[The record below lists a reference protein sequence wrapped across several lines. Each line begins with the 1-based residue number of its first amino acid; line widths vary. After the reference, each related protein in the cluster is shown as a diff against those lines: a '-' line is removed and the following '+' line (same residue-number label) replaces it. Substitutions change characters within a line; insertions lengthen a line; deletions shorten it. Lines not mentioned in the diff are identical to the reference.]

1 MATGDDGR
9 ASRPGGGGAEAT
21 DVTTAPTME
30 GVAAVPTPVPAASGD
45 DKMAISGAD
54 TAVATRSQTMQ
65 AQAPPA
71 DADPDDPVADTLIDT
86 LLLDRYQVTRKIGQ
100 GGMGAVYEATH
111 MLIGKRVAVKVLL
124 DKYAQKDP
132 IVARLEQEARLA
144 SSIGHENIID
154 ITDFGQTGDGRT
166 FVVMEYLEG
175 ESLGVLV
182 QREGH
187 LDEQRAIQIA
197 RQAASALGAAHAKG
211 VLHRDVKPDN
221 IFLLRRRD
229 RDFVK
234 VVDFGISKAMRPGEG
249 ESENSPR
256 LTQTGMVLGTPLY
269 MSPEQA
275 RGDEDLDHRIDIYA
289 MGVILY
295 EMVTGE
301 VPFRGS
307 NYLSILSQVLNDEP
321 PSPRTLR
328 PDLSIEL
335 EAVIMKALSKEP
347 EDRYQSMEELA
358 DDLQVLAAT
367 EGTTTS
373 RSRISAE
380 RYRPKRQRRSGLR
393 ILAWVAG
400 VAVVVA
406 AVAVTVT
413 MMMGGGGKKQPAA
426 APAVPIDAGAVRA
439 STVPLDAGPAQPAVE
454 VVSIPIQSIPPGADI
469 YFGDRYVGKTP
480 CDFKYE
486 KVNEQVELIA
496 ELDGYHDAKAPLN
509 PYVEAGSDEP
519 VTFRMRKV
527 KKGTKRTRF
536 RKEHRDATGMHG
548 GPRDGKKHRPKDD
561 TAAGELTGN
570 PYEKK

>member
-21 DVTTAPTME
+21 DVTTSPTME
-30 GVAAVPTPVPAASGD
+30 GVAAVPTPAPASGED
-45 DKMAISGAD
+45 NLAISNAD
-54 TAVATRSQTMQ
+54 TAVATRSQTME
-65 AQAPPA
+65 AQKPPA
-71 DADPDDPVADTLIDT
+71 DADPDDPVADTLVDT
-86 LLLDRYQVTRKIGQ
+86 LLLDRYQVTRKVGQ

-111 MLIGKRVAVKVLL
+111 MLIGKKVAVKVLL

-154 ITDFGQTGDGRT
+154 ITDFGQTADGRT

-175 ESLGVLV
+175 ESLGVLL
-182 QREGH
+182 QREGR

-197 RQAASALGAAHAKG
+197 RQVASALGAAHAKG

-221 IFLLRRRD
+221 VFLLRRRD

-234 VVDFGISKAMRPGEG
+234 VVDFGISKAMGPGEG
-249 ESENSPR
+249 EGENSPR

-289 MGVILY
+289 LGVILY
-295 EMVTGE
+295 EMITGE

-307 NYLSILSQVLNDEP
+307 NYLSILSQVLNDDP
-321 PSPRTLR
+321 PAPRSLR

-335 EAVIMKALSKEP
+335 EAVIMKALAKDPTE
-347 EDRYQSMEELA
+347 RYQTMEELG
-358 DDLQVLAAT
+358 DDLQVLSAT
-367 EGTTTS
+367 EGTTTG
-373 RSRISAE
+373 RARISAE
-380 RYRPKRQRRSGLR
+380 RYRPRRPRRSGLR

-400 VAVVVA
+400 IAVVVA

-413 MMMGGGGKKQPAA
+413 MMMGGDKQQQPAA
-426 APAVPIDAGAVRA
+426 APAVTIDAGAQRASTVPIDAGA
-439 STVPLDAGPAQPAVE
+439 AQPAVE
-454 VVSIPIQSIPPGADI
+454 VVSIPIDSEPHGADI
-469 YFGDRYVGKTP
+469 YYGDRYVGKTP
-480 CDFKYE
+480 CEFKYE
-486 KVNEQVELIA
+486 KVNDQLELIA
-496 ELDGYHDAKAPLN
+496 ELDGYHDSKLQLN
-509 PYVEAGSDEP
+509 PYVEAGSDSP
-519 VTFRMRKV
+519 VKVRMRKV
-527 KKGTKRTRF
+527 KKGTKRTRY
-536 RKEHRDATGMHG
+536 RKEHHDGPGQLARPTG
-548 GPRDGKKHRPKDD
+548 GKHHTKDD